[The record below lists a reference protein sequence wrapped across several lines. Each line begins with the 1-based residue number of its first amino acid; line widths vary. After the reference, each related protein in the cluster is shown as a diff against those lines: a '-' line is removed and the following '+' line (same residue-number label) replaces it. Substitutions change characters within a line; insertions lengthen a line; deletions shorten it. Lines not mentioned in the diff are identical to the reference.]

1 MLKLNVVSSEERLG
15 LWKERFW
22 KISLEIGLVGP
33 REELT
38 YVFVV
43 PSGDHGWR
51 SCVQSSTGPL
61 HFQTDVCISVDTSS
75 GL

>member
-1 MLKLNVVSSEERLG
+1 MLKLNVVSSEKRLG
-15 LWKERFW
+15 LWKEKFR
-22 KISLEIGLVGP
+22 KIPLEIGLVGP
-33 REELT
+33 REEST

-43 PSGDHGWR
+43 PSGDPGCR

-61 HFQTDVCISVDTSS
+61 HFQTDGCISVDTSS

>member
-15 LWKERFW
+15 LWKERFR

-43 PSGDHGWR
+43 PSGDPDWR

-61 HFQTDVCISVDTSS
+61 HFQTDACISVDTSN